1 MKFEIYNSSKNGHSN
16 KKDEIK
22 TLFKQTF
29 SDSEGESE
37 GALIGNLAFELMATT
52 KEDEIYV
59 FLATENDKICA
70 CIIFT
75 KLTFD
80 NKVNA
85 FLLSPVAVLTS
96 YQRKG
101 VGQKL
106 ITFALDSLKEK
117 GVELAFTYG
126 DPNFYSKVGFS
137 LINESTVK
145 APLTLSYP
153 EGWLGKSLINHKI
166 EPIAG
171 HSYCVEALN
180 KPEIW

>member
-1 MKFEIYNSSKNGHSN
+1 MKFTEYKPSDVERNN
-16 KKDEIK
+16 EIK
-22 TLFKQTF
+22 QVFTQTF
-29 SDSEGESE
+29 ADAEGQSEGV
-37 GALIGNLAFELMATT
+37 LIGNLAYEIMTTT
-52 KEDEIYV
+52 KDSELYI
-59 FLATENDKICA
+59 FIATENDVILGS
-70 CIIFT
+70 IIFSAI
-75 KLTFD
+75 TFD

-85 FLLSPVAVLTS
+85 FLLSPVAVLTC
-96 YQRKG
+96 YQKKG
-101 VGQKL
+101 IGQKL
-106 ITFALDSLKEK
+106 IQFGLDALKEN

-171 HSYCVEALN
+171 HSSCVEALN